1 MTLMFSKSQLTE
13 EQSQALHTW
22 AEEGASIADLQ
33 RKLGEEFNLKITY
46 MDARLLVLDLGITLK
61 EEKPQEP
68 VKVPEVTP
76 QGDGT
81 VSVTVDEITVP
92 GSLVSGRVTF
102 GDGMRALWYLDQMG
116 RLGLDPD
123 QPGYHPTELDLK
135 TFQEELRLLMQG
147 A

>member
-1 MTLMFSKSQLTE
+1 MFSTSQLTG
-13 EQSQALHTW
+13 EQTQALHAW

-33 RKLGEEFNLKITY
+33 RKLADEFGLKITY
-46 MDARLLVLDLGITLK
+46 MDARLLVLDLGIILK

-68 VKVPEVTP
+68 VKQPDAPLV
-76 QGDGT
+76 GDGT
-81 VSVTVDEITVP
+81 VTVTVDEITVP

-123 QPGYHPTELDLK
+123 QTGYRPSAPDLQE
-135 TFQEELRLLMQG
+135 FQDQLRALMQSAG
-147 A
+147 

>member
-13 EQSQALHTW
+13 EQAQALHTW
-22 AEEGASIADLQ
+22 AQEGASIADLQ

-46 MDARLLVLDLGITLK
+46 MDARLLVLDLGITLR
-61 EEKPQEP
+61 EEKPEAP
-68 VKVPEVTP
+68 VKVPDLVP

-81 VSVTVDEITVP
+81 VTVTVDEITVP

-123 QPGYHPTELDLK
+123 QPGYRPSEPDLK
-135 TFQEELRLLMQG
+135 TFQDELRLLMQG

>member
-1 MTLMFSKSQLTE
+1 MFSKSQLTE
-13 EQSQALHTW
+13 EQAQALHTW
-22 AEEGASIADLQ
+22 AQEGASIADLQ

-46 MDARLLVLDLGITLK
+46 MDARLLVLDLAITLK
-61 EEKPQEP
+61 EEKPEEP
-68 VKVPEVTP
+68 VKVPDLVL

-81 VSVTVDEITVP
+81 VTVTVDEITVP

-123 QPGYHPTELDLK
+123 QAGYRPSELDLK

>member
-13 EQSQALHTW
+13 EQAQALHTW
-22 AEEGASIADLQ
+22 AQEGASIADLQ
-33 RKLGEEFNLKITY
+33 RKLGDEFNLKITY

-61 EEKPQEP
+61 EEKPAEP
-68 VKVPEVTP
+68 AKVPEMVL

-81 VSVTVDEITVP
+81 VTVTVDEITVP
-92 GSLVSGRVTF
+92 NSLVSGRVTF

-123 QPGYHPTELDLK
+123 QPGYRPSELDLK

>member
-1 MTLMFSKSQLTE
+1 MFSKSQLTE
-13 EQSQALHTW
+13 EQAKALHTW

-33 RKLGEEFNLKITY
+33 RKLGEDFNLKITY

-61 EEKPQEP
+61 EEKPEEP
-68 VKVPEVTP
+68 DKVPELVP

-81 VSVTVDEITVP
+81 VTVTVDEITVP

-123 QPGYHPTELDLK
+123 QVGYRPSELDLK